1 MSTRKTTLFYML
13 LIAVSSFAVALV
25 IASRLD
31 MASQSSAQTF
41 TAPAMNSAPLTG
53 ALDAQ
58 TFRNVA
64 KAQSPMVVN
73 IRTETTRRAQD
84 LSDFYGGTPP
94 PDDLF
99 RRFFG
104 QPPGDQDQDQDQ
116 GQQRQGQGQGQAPRR
131 RQPRDQTTIAAG
143 TGFIISKDGLILTNN
158 HVVEGATKIEVS
170 LYGED
175 ADQLYQ
181 AKLIG
186 RDELTDSA
194 LIQLTEKP
202 NHALPEAKFGDS
214 SQMAAG
220 DWVIAIGNP
229 FGLRHTVSVGVIS
242 ATERPFPVTDGR
254 SNEMLQ
260 TDAAINPGNSGG
272 PLLNIRGEVI
282 GMNTAIIANGRAE
295 GNIGIGFA
303 VPINAVRDLL
313 PQLHTG
319 KVTRG
324 RIGVQIAPVPRDAF
338 QDFGLK
344 SRAGA
349 VVSSVAPGGAADKGG
364 IQPGD
369 VIIEFN
375 GRPVP
380 NSNNLVNMVTAT
392 KPGTSVPVKV
402 VREGKDRTLNVTVD
416 ELDLQAE
423 RGRQGRS
430 SEPAEPTE
438 QGSESFGLTLGNL
451 TPQRSRQLQLPSGQT
466 GALVTEV
473 DPNGPSAGALRPG
486 DIITAVNRQPVT
498 NATEAGRALR
508 QVQAGRI
515 AQILVWRD
523 GMQVFVTVRKE

>member
-1 MSTRKTTLFYML
+1 
-13 LIAVSSFAVALV
+13 
-25 IASRLD
+25 
-31 MASQSSAQTF
+31 
-41 TAPAMNSAPLTG
+41 
-53 ALDAQ
+53 
-58 TFRNVA
+58 
-64 KAQSPMVVN
+64 
-73 IRTETTRRAQD
+73 
-84 LSDFYGGTPP
+84 
-94 PDDLF
+94 
-99 RRFFG
+99 
-104 QPPGDQDQDQDQ
+104 
-116 GQQRQGQGQGQAPRR
+116 
-131 RQPRDQTTIAAG
+131 
-143 TGFIISKDGLILTNN
+143 
-158 HVVEGATKIEVS
+158 
-170 LYGED
+170 
-175 ADQLYQ
+175 
-181 AKLIG
+181 
-186 RDELTDSA
+186 
-194 LIQLTEKP
+194 
-202 NHALPEAKFGDS
+202 
-214 SQMAAG
+214 
-220 DWVIAIGNP
+220 
-229 FGLRHTVSVGVIS
+229 
-242 ATERPFPVTDGR
+242 
-254 SNEMLQ
+254 
-260 TDAAINPGNSGG
+260 
-272 PLLNIRGEVI
+272 
-282 GMNTAIIANGRAE
+282 MNTAIIANGRQE

-344 SRAGA
+344 SRVGA
-349 VVSSVAPGGAADKGG
+349 VVSSVAPGGAADKAG

-430 SEPAEPTE
+430 SEPAEPAE

-473 DPNGPSAGALRPG
+473 DPSGPSAGALRPG

-523 GMQVFVTVRKE
+523 GAQVFVTVRKE